1 MGAPLSEPEPRLT
14 ERLPG
19 EIGPQSVPEDPDP
32 GFKQIEVRLPKP
44 TYVALGKIAQ
54 LLRGDSDDE
63 HVAEFILRAV
73 EEYIPGL
80 LERVEA
86 IKVAKSL
93 PSVYVD
99 GPSRS

>member
-1 MGAPLSEPEPRLT
+1 MTEP
-14 ERLPG
+14 LPG

-32 GFKQIEVRLPKP
+32 GFKHIDVRLPKP

-80 LERVEA
+80 LERVQA
-86 IKVAKSL
+86 VQSAKSL
-93 PSVYVD
+93 SSVYVD
-99 GPSRS
+99 APPRS